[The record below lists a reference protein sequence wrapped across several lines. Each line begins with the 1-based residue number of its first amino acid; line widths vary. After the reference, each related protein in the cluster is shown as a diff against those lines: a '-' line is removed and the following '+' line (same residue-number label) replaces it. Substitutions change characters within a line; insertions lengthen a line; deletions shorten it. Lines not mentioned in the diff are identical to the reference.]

1 MPVDDDDYEP
11 YSCRHGVFGFES
23 ACEECDAILE
33 ENGGTDK
40 CLNCGR
46 YKAGNQLNRDQ
57 VCTKGCV
64 NPNEY

>member
-1 MPVDDDDYEP
+1 MPVDDSDYEP
-11 YSCRHGVFGFES
+11 YVCRHGVEGDG
-23 ACEECDAILE
+23 CEECDAILE
-33 ENGGTDK
+33 ANGGVDK

-57 VCTKGCV
+57 VCRIGCV